1 MKDKYKFPVRSLFGL
16 KELKKPEKQI
26 FEGIEGSLSNG
37 ELGKSGKALLGA
49 AVTLLTAQLVYWT
62 LSVVPGIGEYRFFDS
77 ARETVQFSV
86 LRDHGMN
93 PRNLEIFSDYN
104 GTADYK
110 TISQYLIDAPMRGEE
125 QIHKHPRKEDFPDY
139 Y

>member
-1 MKDKYKFPVRSLFGL
+1 MLFFVMKMDKEFEKLSLDGEIDKPGKLFQRTL
-16 KELKKPEKQI
+16 DEELDKPSKLVLG
-26 FEGIEGSLSNG
+26 GIL
-37 ELGKSGKALLGA
+37 
-49 AVTLLTAQLVYWT
+49 TFLTAQLVYWT
-62 LSVVPGIGEYRFFDS
+62 LSVVPGIGEHRFFDS

-110 TISQYLIDAPMRGEE
+110 AIIEYFDNYSIQKEE
-125 QIHKHPRKEDFPDY
+125 KKHRNVSKEDFPEY
-139 Y
+139 YD

>member
-1 MKDKYKFPVRSLFGL
+1 MKMDKEFKKLSLDGEIDKPGKLFQRTL
-16 KELKKPEKQI
+16 DEELDKPGKLVLG
-26 FEGIEGSLSNG
+26 GIL
-37 ELGKSGKALLGA
+37 
-49 AVTLLTAQLVYWT
+49 TFLTAQLVYWT
-62 LSVVPGIGEYRFFDS
+62 LSVVPGIGEHRFFDS

-110 TISQYLIDAPMRGEE
+110 TINQYLRDVSMRREE
-125 QIHKHPRKEDFPDY
+125 QIHKHPSKEDFPDY